1 MEQGYDQKLVDEQ
14 LREVDKLVRG
24 DLLQEKDQE
33 QQDPKRIPLIL
44 PYNRLLPNLT
54 AVVHKN

>member
-14 LREVDKLVRG
+14 LREIDKLVRG